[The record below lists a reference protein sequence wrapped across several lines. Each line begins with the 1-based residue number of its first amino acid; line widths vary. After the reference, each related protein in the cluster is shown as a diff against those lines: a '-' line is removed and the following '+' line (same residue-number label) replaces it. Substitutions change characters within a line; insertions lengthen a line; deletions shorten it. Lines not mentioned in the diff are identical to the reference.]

1 MCFGSVASALRAEPA
16 RGAPKG
22 VNDGLTINDVPT
34 AGVFWPKCTTDAQ
47 VYCFE
52 QHSVITPDGTETQP
66 MMGAP
71 YVNCHDSD
79 QVAEPCAFDG
89 SYWME
94 MGVNGGIDN
103 NPAALP
109 NTYRWK
115 VRLGKFSPDILMLGD
130 TQKTVVGGNETT
142 GWTLEIWAKP
152 AVKAYKTGCYTP
164 SMCGDSSVAESLT
177 YAISGYLRTLGIG
190 KSWPSVATT
199 ELRDSLRGTF
209 ISTNGMSQSWTFA
222 ADTFKVNAI
231 SPHFLPGG
239 TEMTPGFVKVWLPS
253 SYLVSDRGYQSL
265 TEITADR
272 IALTR
277 YKQDAVPTV
286 SIVNGGLLVDTGVTH
301 FSDPEP
307 TIRVLKAAEQVRSV
321 LTANNG
327 TSSGSGTTS
336 GGTTSGAT
344 TSGGTTTATPANYVR
359 TSASGAKATLTINLA
374 SAQTVKIYRKVGSKL
389 TLLKSLAAKKGTN
402 KYVTVYKTTYSFVVK
417 DAKGK
422 VIAPLLSSTA
432 YRFGLRYL
440 S

>member
-1 MCFGSVASALRAEPA
+1 MSCGSVASAIRVDPE
-16 RGAPKG
+16 RGSPKG
-22 VNDGLTINDVPT
+22 VNDGLTINDVPIANT
-34 AGVFWPKCTTDAQ
+34 YWPKCTTDAQ

-94 MGVNGGIDN
+94 MGVSGGIDN

-115 VRLGKFSPDILMLGD
+115 VRLGKFSPDVLMLGD
-130 TQKTVVGGNETT
+130 TQKTVVGGNEIT
-142 GWTLEIWAKP
+142 GWTIEIWAKP
-152 AVKAYKTGCYTP
+152 AVKAYKTGCWTP
-164 SMCGDSSVAESLT
+164 SLCGDSSVAESLT
-177 YAISGYLRTLGIG
+177 YSISGYLRSLGIG
-190 KSWPSVATT
+190 KPWPSVATT

-222 ADTFKVNAI
+222 ADTFKVNAV

-272 IALTR
+272 ISLTR
-277 YKQDAVPTV
+277 YKQDAVPSV
-286 SIVNGGLLVDTGVTH
+286 SIVNGGLLVDTGVVH

-321 LTANNG
+321 LIANNDASTG
-327 TSSGSGTTS
+327 
-336 GGTTSGAT
+336 GGTTSPGAIA
-344 TSGGTTTATPANYVR
+344 GAPATVLQGNYVK
-359 TSASGAKATLTINLA
+359 TVVSGIKATV
-374 SAQTVKIYRKVGSKL
+374 TVTLEKAGTFTVYRKKGSKL
-389 TLLKSLAAKKGTN
+389 TLVKKVSGKKGAN
-402 KYVTVYKTTYSFVVK
+402 KVVTPYLQGYSFVVK

-422 VIAPLLSSTA
+422 AIAVRTTA
-432 YRFGLRYL
+432 VRFAHYY
-440 S
+440 

>member
-1 MCFGSVASALRAEPA
+1 MCCGSVASAIRVEPE
-16 RGAPKG
+16 RGSPKG
-22 VNDGLTINDVPT
+22 VNDGLTINDVPIANT
-34 AGVFWPKCTTDAQ
+34 YWPKCTTDAQ

-94 MGVNGGIDN
+94 MGVSGGIDN
-103 NPAALP
+103 NPAALA

-152 AVKAYKTGCYTP
+152 AVKAYKTGCWTP
-164 SMCGDSSVAESLT
+164 SLCGDSSVAESVT
-177 YAISGYLRTLGIG
+177 YSISGYLRSLGIG

-222 ADTFKVNAI
+222 SDTFKVNAI

-239 TEMTPGFVKVWLPS
+239 NEMTPGFVKVWLPS

-272 IALTR
+272 ISLTR
-277 YKQDAVPTV
+277 YKQDAVPSV
-286 SIVNGGLLVDTGVTH
+286 SIVNGGLLVDTGVAH

-307 TIRVLKAAEQVRSV
+307 TLRVLKAAEQVRAV
-321 LTANNG
+321 LVANNG
-327 TSSGSGTTS
+327 ASTG
-336 GGTTSGAT
+336 GGTTSPGAIT
-344 TSGGTTTATPANYVR
+344 GAPATVLPSNYVK
-359 TSASGAKATLTINLA
+359 TVVSGVKATI
-374 SAQTVKIYRKVGSKL
+374 TVTLETAGTFTVYRKSGSKL
-389 TLLKSLAAKKGTN
+389 ILVKKVSGKKGAN
-402 KYVTVYKTTYSFVVK
+402 KVITSYLKGYSFVVK

-422 VIAPLLSSTA
+422 AIAVRTTA
-432 YRFGLRYL
+432 VRFAHYY
-440 S
+440 